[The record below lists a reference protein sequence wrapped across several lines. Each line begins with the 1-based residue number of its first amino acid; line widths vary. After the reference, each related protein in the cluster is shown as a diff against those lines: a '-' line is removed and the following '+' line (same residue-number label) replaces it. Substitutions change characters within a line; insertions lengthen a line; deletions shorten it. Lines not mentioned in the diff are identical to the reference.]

1 MEGGEMKHALGGFV
15 AAGLLAGLVMAPATH
30 AQVTKDESKCQTGGS
45 GVIAKFVAAK
55 QKCITKCEAGA
66 RKGQNPATDCDPPYA
81 GTTAACITDPVKGAE
96 AKAVAGF
103 QKACSKDC
111 PECYSGGNC
120 TTEANTR
127 VTNTETQ
134 VDVLVAVVYCDDSAS
149 GDGLTTLEAK
159 CQDATAKTLAKFV
172 GAKSK
177 CYAKCE
183 TAEASGKLPP
193 NSCNPPTAA
202 DPKTAACVDK
212 AEAKSIAGID
222 KACAPP
228 KGESPE
234 CYAGSNG
241 TSLTGLVETAVDSTL
256 PGTYCAS
263 PSGAFVQ

>member
-1 MEGGEMKHALGGFV
+1 MKLMIQGALV
-15 AAGLLAGLVMAPATH
+15 AGVVLGLGLAPAQ
-30 AQVTKDESKCQTGGS
+30 AQLSKDESKCQTGGA
-45 GVIAKFVAAK
+45 GAIAKFVGAK

-66 RKGQNPATDCDPPYA
+66 RKGSNPATDCSPPYGGA
-81 GTTAACITDPVKGAE
+81 TATCINDPLKGAE
-96 AKAVAGF
+96 AKAVAAF

-120 TTEANTR
+120 TTEANNR
-127 VTNTETQ
+127 VTSTEAQ
-134 VDVLVAVVYCDDSAS
+134 IDALVSVIYCDDSAS
-149 GDGLTTLEAK
+149 PDQLTTLEAK

-183 TAEASGKLPP
+183 AAEASGKLPP

-202 DPKTAACVDK
+202 DAKTAACVQK
-212 AEAKSIAGID
+212 AEGKSAAGID
-222 KACAPP
+222 KACAAP

-234 CYAGSNG
+234 CYGTQNG
-241 TSLTGLVETAVDSTL
+241 TSFTALVEAAVDSTL
-256 PGTYCAS
+256 PATYCAS